1 MVSPRNIDNSGGK
14 DKKAL
19 LLGIGFDNK
28 DGHSRMTKGENFYLA
43 GGSEE
48 THERMVETAVKV
60 NEKLKAKGK
69 RLEDVSKNEF
79 IDIISEAGD
88 GK

>member
-1 MVSPRNIDNSGGK
+1 MVMPSENSK
-14 DKKAL
+14 DQKAML
-19 LLGIGFDNK
+19 VGIGLDNK
-28 DGHSRMTKGENFYLA
+28 DGHKRVTKGENFYLA

-48 THERMVETAVKV
+48 THERMAETAIKF

-79 IDIISEAGD
+79 IDIISEASD
-88 GK
+88 KS

>member
-1 MVSPRNIDNSGGK
+1 MVMPSENSK
-14 DKKAL
+14 DQKAML
-19 LLGIGFDNK
+19 VGIGLDNK
-28 DGHSRMTKGENFYLA
+28 DGHKRVTKGENFYLA

-48 THERMVETAVKV
+48 THERMAETAIKF

-79 IDIISEAGD
+79 IDIISEAS
-88 GK
+88 GKS

>member
-79 IDIISEAGD
+79 IDIISEAGSR
-88 GK
+88 K

>member
-1 MVSPRNIDNSGGK
+1 MVSPRNTDNNGK
-14 DKKAL
+14 NKKAL

-48 THERMVETAVKV
+48 THERMVETAIKV

>member
-1 MVSPRNIDNSGGK
+1 MVSPRNTDNKGGK
-14 DKKAL
+14 NKKAL

-48 THERMVETAVKV
+48 THERMVETAIKV

-69 RLEDVSKNEF
+69 SLEEVSKNEF
-79 IDIISEAGD
+79 IDIISEAGSE
-88 GK
+88 K

>member
-1 MVSPRNIDNSGGK
+1 MVSPENIGNNGGK
-14 DKKAL
+14 NKKAL
-19 LLGIGFDNK
+19 LLGIGLDNK

-69 RLEDVSKNEF
+69 RLEDVSKDEF
-79 IDIISEAGD
+79 IDIISEAGG

>member
-1 MVSPRNIDNSGGK
+1 MVMPRENSK
-14 DKKAL
+14 DKKAML
-19 LLGIGFDNK
+19 VGIGLDNK
-28 DGHSRMTKGENFYLA
+28 DGHKRVTKGDNFFLA

-48 THERMVETAVKV
+48 THERMAETAIKF

-79 IDIISEAGD
+79 IDIISEASDNG
-88 GK
+88 